1 MVLRDEAELV
11 PGLMGSMVLGGAG
24 WYWGELHIVQSR
36 QSIRSDVSPAASP
49 HFQITTHSSA
59 LVGLGI
65 MVVVVVVVVVGRR
78 RAAGGLQARRIMHAK
93 QP

>member
-1 MVLRDEAELV
+1 MGGVCMVLRDEAELV

-36 QSIRSDVSPAASP
+36 QSISSDVSPAASP

-65 MVVVVVVVVVGRR
+65 M
-78 RAAGGLQARRIMHAK
+78 GGGYEGKGGEYM
-93 QP
+93 